1 LKTFVVNK
9 RESTRVPFLRGI
21 LTRSLLDAGLQFEDA
36 FELAT
41 TVRAELSDRA
51 EISSG
56 ELKQRVLSLL
66 GDIGDEEAL
75 DQYRLP
81 AAAPAR
87 IQVNNRSGAVS
98 AFSRG
103 RHARFLQSS
112 GMRAEKAEQT
122 TTLIYDQLLA
132 KGVSSIST
140 FELGYLTYLC
150 LLQEVSKR
158 AAKRYLVWSEF
169 QRSGRPLLLQICGS
183 VGTGKSTIATETA
196 HLLEIV
202 RIQSTDML
210 REVMRMMLP
219 KRLLPVLHTSSFNA
233 WKMLPI
239 QDKKERGKDQLV
251 AEGYRSQV
259 DLLAVPCEAVLQ
271 RAVEEN
277 VSLILEGVHVHPDLL
292 SRVPRNSNAISL
304 HVTLAVL
311 KSKELKSR
319 LRGRGVEVPQRRAKR
334 YLNKFDSIWNLQS
347 FLLSEAD
354 RCDVAII
361 TNDDKE
367 IAVQQLIQH
376 VNYELTKHFDGSP
389 EVVFGGVVDDLSE
402 RVEHVAWHELIP
414 SLSR

>member
-9 RESTRVPFLRGI
+9 MESTRVPFLRGI

-41 TVRAELSDRA
+41 TVRDELSDRT

-56 ELKQRVLSLL
+56 ELTPRVLSLL
-66 GDIGDEEAL
+66 AGIGDEETM

-87 IQVNNRSGAVS
+87 IQVNNRSGTVS

-122 TTLIYDQLLA
+122 TALIYDQLLA
-132 KGVSSIST
+132 TGVSSITT

-169 QRSGRPLLLQICGS
+169 QRSGRPLLLLICGS
-183 VGTGKSTIATETA
+183 VGTGK
-196 HLLEIV
+196 
-202 RIQSTDML
+202 R
-210 REVMRMMLP
+210 RMMLP

-233 WKMLPI
+233 WKTLPI
-239 QDKKERGKDQLV
+239 QDKKERGKEQLV

-292 SRVPRNSNAISL
+292 SRVPSKSNAISL

-311 KSKELKSR
+311 KSKDLKSR
-319 LRGRGVEVPQRRAKR
+319 LRGRGAEVPQRRAKR
-334 YLNKFDSIWNLQS
+334 YLNKFDSIWHLQS

-354 RCDVAII
+354 RCDVVII

-376 VNYELTKHFDGSP
+376 VNYELTRHFDGSP
-389 EVVFGGVVDDLSE
+389 EIVFGGVVDELSE
-402 RVEHVAWHELIP
+402 RVDHVAWHELIP